1 MNFEELTW
9 FNQQL
14 AAMLREGLPLSGA
27 LKQLTESQRHGRLR
41 EEYLRIEAALAAGQ
55 PLEQAVAAG
64 ALPPLYVRLVQA
76 GARSGDL
83 PGALTMAAD
92 HYAELNAV
100 WRRTKALLFYPA
112 LVILVGFGLSLLL
125 WQVYQSAVAGLLE
138 GLHPQEMQTT
148 AVGLTLVPGLFGL
161 LTLGGIVILSSSS
174 LRQRMVWWLP
184 GFREARTA
192 NLAGSL
198 ALMLKHGCPLPESIA
213 LALEMEKG
221 SPAARDLA
229 LWQSQLQQGQVNP
242 MADPAEWKTVP
253 AMFFWFIRTAGNDL
267 AEGLQ
272 RAATFY
278 RQRSSHQ
285 LDLLL
290 HGALPIILVLLGVI
304 IASQLFV
311 VFRLIMPS
319 IGQLGGE

>member
-41 EEYLRIEAALAAGQ
+41 EEYLRLEAALAAGQ

-125 WQVYQSAVAGLLE
+125 WQLHRSTLNAFSDLMGSHATGNGALGLIFLPLLFALIGTGFAVMLLI
-138 GLHPQEMQTT
+138 P
-148 AVGLTLVPGLFGL
+148 
-161 LTLGGIVILSSSS
+161 S
-174 LRQRMVWWLP
+174 LRNWLVWRLP

-198 ALMLKHGCPLPESIA
+198 ALMLRHGCPLPEA
-213 LALEMEKG
+213 LALVEELEQG
-221 SPAARDLA
+221 SPAEGDLR
-229 LWQSQLQQGQVNP
+229 LWQQQLRQGETDLTGRQG
-242 MADPAEWKTVP
+242 EWRAVP
-253 AMFFWFIRTAGNDL
+253 ALLGWFIRTAGNDL
-267 AEGLQ
+267 AAGLQ
-272 RAATFY
+272 RAAQFY
-278 RQRSSHQ
+278 RQRSNHH

-290 HGALPIILVLLGVI
+290 HGALPILLVLLGMIVT
-304 IASQLFV
+304 SQVFVLFRMIV
-311 VFRLIMPS
+311 PMIDK
-319 IGQLGGE
+319 LGGE